1 MYEEISGQPD
11 PVLGS
16 AKMISHHEREIAEL
30 SVDRELAVEYL
41 KAAMESLDNSDDR
54 AADHPELRKRRRK
67 LPRQV
72 DS

>member
-1 MYEEISGQPD
+1 MYGEISGHPD

-30 SVDRELAVEYL
+30 SVDRKLIVEYL

-54 AADHPELRKRRRK
+54 AAEHPELRKRRT
-67 LPRQV
+67 
-72 DS
+72 